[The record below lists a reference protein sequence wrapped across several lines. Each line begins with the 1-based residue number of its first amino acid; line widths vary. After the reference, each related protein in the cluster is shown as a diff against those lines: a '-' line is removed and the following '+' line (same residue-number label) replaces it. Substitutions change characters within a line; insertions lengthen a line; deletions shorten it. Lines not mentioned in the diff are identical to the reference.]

1 MRLNKY
7 IAHAGICS
15 RRTADELTKN
25 GKVKINGAVM
35 KEPGYDVKPGD
46 VVTVENK
53 TITTAEKLCYYAL
66 NKPVGYVC
74 TAKDEKGRK
83 TVVSLLSDVEARVY
97 PVGRLDYDTSG
108 LLILTNDGE
117 LTNLIAAPDSTV
129 QKTYLARIAGKL
141 SLDELWTLRNG
152 VVIDLPVTSKDGK
165 RKTRK
170 YRTRPAEV
178 RIITEKGDE
187 SLVEI
192 SISEGKN
199 RQVRRMFEAAGH
211 KVISLERT
219 AIGDVKLGRTKP
231 GTYRKLTDSELKSL
245 RGLIRSNQ

>member
-7 IAHAGICS
+7 IAQAGICS
-15 RRTADELTKN
+15 RRAADELTKE

-46 VVTVENK
+46 VVTVGTR
-53 TITTAEKLCYYAL
+53 TITTSEKLCYYAL

-83 TVVSLLSDVEARVY
+83 TVVSLLADVEARVY

-117 LTNLIAAPDSTV
+117 LTNLIASPDSTIR
-129 QKTYLARIAGKL
+129 KTYQARIAGRL

-152 VVIDLPVTSKDGK
+152 IIIDLPVNTKDG
-165 RKTRK
+165 RRTVRK
-170 YRTRPAEV
+170 YKTRPAEV
-178 RIITEKGDE
+178 RIISEKGDE

-211 KVISLERT
+211 KVISLERI
-219 AIGDVKLGRTKP
+219 AIGDIKLGRTKP
-231 GTYRKLTDSELKSL
+231 GTYRRLTDAELK
-245 RGLIRSNQ
+245 GLMALKPQE